1 MSKRTTPEG
10 AVLRDCLALLK
21 MMGIFHWRNNTGAV
35 NTPSGGFIRFGS
47 KGSAD
52 ILALRNGKF
61 LAVECKAQKGKP
73 TPEQLAWGQ
82 TVKEHGGYWC
92 CVRSASELAEF
103 IRDHL
108 GAKKEKAN
116 G

>member
-1 MSKRTTPEG
+1 MSKRSTPEG

-21 MMGIFHWRNNTGAV
+21 MMNVFHWRNNTGAV
-35 NTPSGGFIRFGS
+35 STPSGGFIKFGS

-52 ILALRNGKF
+52 ILALRDGRF
-61 LAVECKAQKGKP
+61 LAVECKAPKGKP

-92 CVRSASELAEF
+92 CVRSAAELPELN
-103 IRDHL
+103 RDHQ
-108 GAKKEKAN
+108 GAKA
-116 G
+116 